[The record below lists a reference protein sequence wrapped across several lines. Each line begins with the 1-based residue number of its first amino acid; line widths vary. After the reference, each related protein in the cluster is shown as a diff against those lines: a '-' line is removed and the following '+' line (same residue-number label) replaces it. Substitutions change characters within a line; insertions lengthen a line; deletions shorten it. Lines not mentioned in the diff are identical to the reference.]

1 MLTMKRIAAVL
12 LVLALLAGCAGPAT
26 ASSPAS
32 TPAAPS
38 SGTAAPASS
47 DPALAGDQKLIIGT
61 GSTGGTDNV
70 VLEAI
75 SSVVNKYTD
84 ITCSTITTTG
94 GPEITLLSVSGDVSG
109 GNNSTIDLYN
119 AANAGGSFEEAVDVK
134 NILQGF
140 GFCTWA
146 LPVIVLEDSPIQS
159 YEDLKGKTL
168 GFPPAASSSASVGYL
183 WLEELDL
190 TDSVKLEYYTWS
202 EGCTA
207 LKDGRIDAF
216 MGSYANGSA
225 ISGIIEIEA
234 TKGVR
239 CLNMD
244 EAALKNVYE
253 KTGGGVGIATLTNEN
268 NATIPQGSSINA
280 PANSGVVIFNASIP
294 EDTVYAYVKCVLDHQ
309 EELRGISQYF
319 DGFEDYAV
327 SVCAENIPFHPG
339 AAKALKEAGLW
350 EDRFTVYEG

>member
-1 MLTMKRIAAVL
+1 MKKIIVL
-12 LVLALLAGCAGPAT
+12 LMVLAMLAGCSGPAGT
-26 ASSPAS
+26 SSPAS

-38 SGTAAPASS
+38 TAPAPS
-47 DPALAGDQKLIIGT
+47 DPAPAPAGDQKLVIGT

-75 SSVVNKYTD
+75 ASVVNKHTG

-119 AANAGGSFEEAVDVK
+119 AANAGGSFEEAVDTK

-159 YEDLKGKTL
+159 YADLKGKTL

-183 WLEELDL
+183 WLEELGL
-190 TDSVKLEYYTWS
+190 TNDVKLEYYTWS

-216 MGSYANGSA
+216 MGSYANGKA

-239 CLNMD
+239 CLSMD
-244 EAALKNVYE
+244 ETALQNVYD
-253 KTGGGVGIATLTNEN
+253 KTGGGVGIAALTTEN
-268 NATIPQGSSINA
+268 NATIPQGTTVNA
-280 PANSGVVIFNASIP
+280 PANSGVIIFNGDIP
-294 EDTVYAYVKCVLDHQ
+294 EETVYTYVKCVLDNL

-319 DGFEDYAV
+319 DGFEKYAV
-327 SVCAENIPFHPG
+327 AVCAENIPFHPG

-350 EDRFTVYEG
+350 EDRFTVYGG